1 MKKGKPAT
9 LTTKSFGLDKVYPL
23 LLSSATPTIY
33 SPLTYVINLSL
44 KQGIFPNS
52 LKVAKVIP
60 IFKQGS
66 RSLCNNYR
74 PISVLS
80 ALSKIFERCILNQLI
95 FHFNMEN
102 ILVSNQFGFRAGKT
116 TTNSL
121 VDLVDD
127 ITKAIDKGSYATF
140 IFLDLSKAFDTV
152 NQSILLSKLDL
163 HGNRAS
169 ENQWFKSY
177 LSKRKQKVFINGVE
191 SNFYL
196 LQSGVPQGSILGPF
210 LFIVYIND
218 MVRATN
224 YFTVRLFA
232 DDTSLT
238 AVGSDFDVL
247 IQQIN
252 SELPPVY
259 EWLCSNKLTL
269 NLSKTRYLVFQP
281 RQRNYYNSYPPL
293 ELADQHLEQSHTVK

>member
-1 MKKGKPAT
+1 MEVFLLLESIDIK
-9 LTTKSFGLDKVYPL
+9 KSFGLDKIHPL
-23 LLSSATPTIY
+23 SLSSAKPIIY
-33 SPLTYVINLSL
+33 CPLTYVINLSL
-44 KQGIFPNS
+44 KQGIFPDS

-74 PISVLS
+74 PISVFS
-80 ALSKIFERCILNQLI
+80 ALSTIFERGILNQLI
-95 FHFNMEN
+95 FHLNTEN
-102 ILVSNQFGFRAGKT
+102 ILVSNQLGFRAGKT
-116 TTNSL
+116 TTDCL

-127 ITKAIDKGSYATF
+127 ITKVIDEGSYAVS

-152 NQSILLSKLDL
+152 NHSILLSKLDL
-163 HGNRAS
+163 YSICAS

-177 LSKRKQKVFINGVE
+177 LSKWKQKVFINGVKA
-191 SNFYL
+191 NFYL
-196 LQSGVPQGSILGPF
+196 LNSGVLQGSILGPF

-238 AVGSDFDVL
+238 AVGSDLDVL
-247 IQQIN
+247 IQRIN

-259 EWLCSNKLTL
+259 EWLCSNKITL
-269 NLSKTRYLVFQP
+269 NLSETKYLVFQP
-281 RQRNYYNSYPPL
+281 RQRNNYNLYPPL
-293 ELADQHLEQSHTVK
+293 N

>member
-1 MKKGKPAT
+1 M
-9 LTTKSFGLDKVYPL
+9 
-23 LLSSATPTIY
+23 
-33 SPLTYVINLSL
+33 TYVINLSL
-44 KQGIFPNS
+44 KQGIFPDS
-52 LKVAKVIP
+52 LKVAKVIQ

-66 RSLCNNYR
+66 CSLCNNYR

-80 ALSKIFERCILNQLI
+80 ALSKIFQRCILNQLI
-95 FHFNMEN
+95 FHFNTEN
-102 ILVSNQFGFRAGKT
+102 ILVSKQFGFKAGKT
-116 TTNSL
+116 TTDCS

-127 ITKAIDKGSYATF
+127 ITKVIDEGSYAVS

-152 NQSILLSKLDL
+152 NHSILLSKLDL
-163 HGNRAS
+163 YGIRAG

-177 LSKRKQKVFINGVE
+177 LSKRKQKVFADGVE
-191 SNFYL
+191 SNFYFL
-196 LQSGVPQGSILGPF
+196 KSGVPQGSILGPF

-238 AVGSDFDVL
+238 AVGDLDVL
-247 IQQIN
+247 IQRIN
-252 SELPPVY
+252 SKLPPVY

-269 NLSKTRYLVFQP
+269 NLSRTKYLVFQP
-281 RQRNYYNSYPPL
+281 RQRNNYNLYPPL
-293 ELADQHLEQSHTVK
+293 ISRSIP